1 MPSEPSPG
9 RYRWRRAIAAR
20 GVLTSFVA
28 LAAIGHDGQPSL
40 VSLWLLCAGLA
51 LAALSLHA
59 IRKERRAGELLARR
73 QAERDRAEEAAAPRR
88 HLDGAGRDLA
98 RHRLRARVRRADRL
112 RVGRV
117 RAVLGYDPEELIGRS
132 GDEFVLSEDL
142 PIILAMRNRALE
154 ADDVS
159 ATFRLVRRDGR
170 PIWVEA
176 KLHIVRDGAAG
187 SPRRTRSSATST
199 SAWRQRALVEAEERF
214 RTAFEEGAAGMAI
227 VSPDGR
233 ILRVNRA
240 LCAITGHQPAELE
253 GRSMLSLLHPDDRPQ
268 HEQESERMLTGQ
280 IATARGERRYLH
292 DDGHVVWVSV
302 STTLVRDAGGAAL
315 HFLTQ
320 AQDVTERRRYEA
332 ELRHMADHDALT
344 GLLNRRAFE
353 RELERHVDHVVPLRP
368 RGAAVLIDVDLFK
381 NVNDT
386 LGHSAGDQLIG
397 KVADALRERLRD
409 GEVIARLGGDEF
421 AVLVPD
427 GGPDAEQTASEL
439 LEAIR
444 AVRISSPSGRLRNV
458 SASIGVAPF
467 DSRRLTGEDVL
478 VNADLAMYE
487 AKEAGRDR
495 VACHVAAKDAGRLAS
510 RLSWTDVIRDARRG
524 AARAAGAADHG
535 PRERRD
541 PPVRAA
547 AADARPA
554 RRADLP
560 AAFLPVAERYD
571 LIGAIDKWVV
581 KRAIQMLGRSSRKN
595 RLVFEVNISGRSTGD
610 PELLELIEHELAANG
625 VEPEQVIFEITETT
639 AVGNIPR
646 AQEFA
651 AHLNQLGCRFALDD
665 FGAAFASFY
674 YLKHLPFD
682 YLKIDGEFVRS
693 CLDDRT
699 DQLVIQA
706 VVDIARARQAH
717 GGRDGRRPADAG
729 PAGRARRRPRAG
741 LPHRQAR
748 AARPVAR
755 GGAPQEGTRREGGFA
770 RNLLVW
776 RAVLWVVLTIAAS
789 LAAGVAAERRF
800 GARASRSRAG
810 CSRCCCTAS
819 RRRSPS

>member
-1 MPSEPSPG
+1 MAPGHSPISEAMLSEQPQGP
-9 RYRWRRAIAAR
+9 YRWRRAIAAC
-20 GVLTSFVA
+20 GVLTSIVA
-28 LAAIGHDGQPSL
+28 LAAMGNDGQPRL
-40 VSLWLLCAGLA
+40 VSLWLLFAGVA
-51 LAALSLHA
+51 LAALSVHA
-59 IRKERRAGELLARR
+59 VRKERRAGELLARR
-73 QAERDRAEEAAAPRR
+73 QAERDQAEN
-88 HLDGAGRDLA
+88 L
-98 RHRLRARVRRADRL
+98 RRAAETRSMELAETSPDI
-112 RVGRV
+112 VSVHGPDGRMV
-117 RAVLGYDPEELIGRS
+117 SVSPASRAVLGYDPEELIGRP
-132 GDEFVLSEDL
+132 GDDFVLGEDV
-142 PIILAMRNRALE
+142 PIILAMRNRARE

-159 ATFRLVRRDGR
+159 GTFRMVRRDGTV
-170 PIWVEA
+170 IWVEA
-176 KLHIVRDGAAG
+176 KLHIVRDPEGGVAETHVIIRDVHERVEA
-187 SPRRTRSSATST
+187 
-199 SAWRQRALVEAEERF
+199 QRGLAEAEERF

-233 ILRVNRA
+233 LLRVNRA
-240 LCAITGHQPAELE
+240 LCAVTGHQPAELE
-253 GRSMLSLLHPDDRPQ
+253 GRTMLSLLHPDDRAQ
-268 HEQESERMLTGQ
+268 HDEESDRMLSSQ

-302 STTLVRDAGGAAL
+302 STTLVRGAGGGPL

-320 AQDVTERRRYEA
+320 AHDVTERRRYEA

-344 GLLNRRAFE
+344 GLLNRRSFE
-353 RELERHVDHVVPLRP
+353 RELARHVDHVARYGP
-368 RGAAVLIDVDLFK
+368 RGAAILIDVDLFK

-386 LGHSAGDQLIG
+386 LGHSVGDQLIG
-397 KVADALRERLRD
+397 RVADALRDRLRD

-427 GGPDAEQTASEL
+427 GGPEDARSIAEDL

-495 VACHVAAKDAGRLAS
+495 VACHMAAKDAPNRLAS
-510 RLSWTDVIRDARRG
+510 RLSWTDVIRDAL
-524 AARAAGAADHG
+524 DE
-535 PRERRD
+535 ERLVLQAQPIMDVASGDIHQYELLLRMRD
-541 PPVRAA
+541 P
-547 AADARPA
+547 
-554 RRADLP
+554 LGELISP

-581 KRAIQMLGRSSRKN
+581 RQAIRMLGEELTRKN

-610 PELLELIEHELAANG
+610 PELLELIEHELEANG
-625 VEPEQVIFEITETT
+625 VAPEQVIFEITETT

-682 YLKIDGEFVRS
+682 YLKIDGEFIRS

-706 VVDIARARQAH
+706 VVDIARGLGKRTVAEMVGDQPTLELLAELGVDH
-717 GGRDGRRPADAG
+717 AQGYHIGKPAPLALWLVEERRK
-729 PAGRARRRPRAG
+729 RE
-741 LPHRQAR
+741 R
-748 AARPVAR
+748 AAKGPLKVV
-755 GGAPQEGTRREGGFA
+755 TRS
-770 RNLLVW
+770 
-776 RAVLWVVLTIAAS
+776 TS
-789 LAAGVAAERRF
+789 
-800 GARASRSRAG
+800 
-810 CSRCCCTAS
+810 
-819 RRRSPS
+819 